1 MATLWVRDGYQAEFE
16 RKISSYTSKI
26 TDISD
31 QYYKASQIV
40 SDYSGDSNV
49 NSSNVYLKKRRVA
62 LQDAV
67 SAATTLKNAANSYV
81 DKIISSDVAVS
92 KSIHKE
98 SYAFYKRKGIGPQKD
113 TWGARAWNSIK
124 TTASDFWHDA
134 KNTTKKIVQDI
145 KDFYEEYKYIVNIV
159 VDFLAVAA
167 AIALFSLASVTGVI
181 GVICLIGA
189 IWATSKAIYEL
200 ATDCLAAEAWL
211 NGDEGKA
218 EQLAN
223 RTLTGDIINAGE
235 WLDEK
240 LGTSFFKTAFK
251 TVLVGLEICE
261 FVTEVVSLI
270 NVIKSCFNL
279 TKLKQLD
286 LKNLTQRSWKQSLHY
301 AEMTNWMAPDRFG
314 SALNWGKF
322 ALRMTGFSINISA
335 RNTNELFSSFVQNA
349 EKNKSTIDKIKSGKW
364 FDVSAIGKI
373 SNGLSSDIVNI
384 IMA

>member
-49 NSSNVYLKKRRVA
+49 GSCNVYLKKRRSA

-67 SAATTLKNAANSYV
+67 SAATTLKKNANSYV
-81 DKIISSDVAVS
+81 DKVISADTTVS

-98 SYAFYKRKGIGPQKD
+98 SYAFYKKKGIGPQKD

-134 KNTTKKIVQDI
+134 KDTTKKIVQDI

-167 AIALFSLASVTGVI
+167 AVALFSLASVTGVI
-181 GVICLIGA
+181 GIICLIGA
-189 IWATSKAIYEL
+189 IWATSKAVYEL

-240 LGTSFFKTAFK
+240 LGTSFFETTFK
-251 TVLVGLEICE
+251 TVLIGLEICE
-261 FVTEVVSLI
+261 FVTEVVSFI

-286 LKNLTQRSWKQSLHY
+286 HRNLTKRSWKQSVYY
-301 AEMTNWMAPDRFG
+301 AKITNWMAPDRFG

-322 ALRMTGFSINISA
+322 ALKMSGFSINISA
-335 RNTNELFSSFVQNA
+335 RNTRDLFASFVNNA
-349 EKNKSTIDKIKSGKW
+349 EKNKSTFDKIKSGKW
-364 FDVSAIGKI
+364 FDVSAIGKMVNGI
-373 SNGLSSDIVNI
+373 SGDIGNI
-384 IMA
+384 ITA

>member
-67 SAATTLKNAANSYV
+67 SAATALKNAANSYV
-81 DKIISSDVAVS
+81 DKIISSDVVVS

-113 TWGARAWNSIK
+113 TWGARSWNSIK

-322 ALRMTGFSINISA
+322 ALKMTGFSINISV
-335 RNTNELFSSFVQNA
+335 RNTNELFLSFVQNA

-373 SNGLSSDIVNI
+373 SNGLSNDIVNI

>member
-67 SAATTLKNAANSYV
+67 SAATALKNAANSYV

-113 TWGARAWNSIK
+113 TWGARSWNSIK

-223 RTLTGDIINAGE
+223 RTLTGDIINAGD

-314 SALNWGKF
+314 STLNWVKF

-373 SNGLSSDIVNI
+373 SNGLSNDIVNI

>member
-67 SAATTLKNAANSYV
+67 SAATALKNAANSYV
-81 DKIISSDVAVS
+81 DKIISSDVVVS

-113 TWGARAWNSIK
+113 TWGARSWNSIK

-270 NVIKSCFNL
+270 NVIKRCFNL

-322 ALRMTGFSINISA
+322 ALKMTGFSINISV

-373 SNGLSSDIVNI
+373 SNGLSNDIVNI

>member
-26 TDISD
+26 THIID

-67 SAATTLKNAANSYV
+67 SAATALKNAANSYV
-81 DKIISSDVAVS
+81 DKIISSDVVVS

-113 TWGARAWNSIK
+113 TWGARSWNSIK

-322 ALRMTGFSINISA
+322 ALKMTGFSINISV

-373 SNGLSSDIVNI
+373 SNGLSNDIVNI

>member
-67 SAATTLKNAANSYV
+67 SAATALKNAANSYV
-81 DKIISSDVAVS
+81 DKIISSDVVVS

-113 TWGARAWNSIK
+113 TWGARSWNSIK

-159 VDFLAVAA
+159 VDFLAGAA

-322 ALRMTGFSINISA
+322 ALKMTGFSINISA

-373 SNGLSSDIVNI
+373 SNGLSNDIVNI

>member
-67 SAATTLKNAANSYV
+67 SAATALKNAANSYV
-81 DKIISSDVAVS
+81 DKIISSDVVVS

-113 TWGARAWNSIK
+113 TWGARSWNSIK

-251 TVLVGLEICE
+251 TVLVGLEMCE

-322 ALRMTGFSINISA
+322 ALKMTGFSINISV

-373 SNGLSSDIVNI
+373 SNGLSNDIVNI